1 MYSEVKLRKFG
12 MFESLRVTKSRS
24 RCRPFFPDL
33 ISPFDLHLLVHS
45 AFFLFVSLFLNRLA
59 MSALRMA
66 ARRLPR
72 ASKLAPALESPVR
85 RFTTCNVA
93 KV

>member
-1 MYSEVKLRKFG
+1 
-12 MFESLRVTKSRS
+12 
-24 RCRPFFPDL
+24 
-33 ISPFDLHLLVHS
+33 
-45 AFFLFVSLFLNRLA
+45 LFVSLFLNRLA